1 MFACLRFSKLAPR
14 NKFSPKTHLVISAC
28 RHAGCICP
36 EGSGWTGPFCEMRDP
51 SFDGTGEPQQPQQET
66 KDQPDDTTNVVSPA
80 TPPDTPANV
89 TNNSQASPPSDNSS
103 NDSGDGQSKIK
114 TGVHIITK
122 TETVHLGTWEIVG
135 VVVFLVLFGAV
146 VSLSTFLITRRCT
159 TRKQRRQQKF
169 WAWSSQYMDQEFNSP
184 VIHSTDKEKDFT
196 TEHPLHLQ
204 LSQQQPPPTR
214 RPAAGG
220 DATTTDEEGGFSS
233 SDDDDSAQPP
243 QVNFF

>member
-1 MFACLRFSKLAPR
+1 
-14 NKFSPKTHLVISAC
+14 
-28 RHAGCICP
+28 
-36 EGSGWTGPFCEMRDP
+36 MRDP

-103 NDSGDGQSKIK
+103 NDSGDDESSKIK

-214 RPAAGG
+214 RQAAGG